1 MRTSP
6 KPTAEVVDRPC
17 PPDCWTCAVE
27 AGRAPVTPLG
37 VAVLETLLA
46 RLRRFRVDAGNAEP
60 ARSWPFSAWWEE
72 SLG

>member
-1 MRTSP
+1 MRTFP
-6 KPTAEVVDRPC
+6 RRTAEVVDRPC
-17 PPDCWTCAVE
+17 PPDCWMCAVE
-27 AGRAPVTPLG
+27 TGRPPATPLG

-46 RLRRFRVDAGNAEP
+46 RLRRSRAHAGSAEP

>member
-6 KPTAEVVDRPC
+6 RPTAEVADRPC
-17 PPDCWTCAVE
+17 PPDCWMCAAQ
-27 AGRAPVTPLG
+27 AGRAPAIPVG
-37 VAVLETLLA
+37 VAVLENLLA
-46 RLRRFRVDAGNAEP
+46 RLRRFRAETADAGP